1 MKLLRISILMFCLFI
16 PIQANATDVKEEI
29 ESKYDFTEIDEM
41 LDEMFPNDKLNFKDT
56 VLALVSGDMEF
67 SLDLI
72 GDMIGDQLFYEL
84 NNSKSGMIQILIL
97 VIIASIFANFS
108 DVFKSTQVAEISF
121 SMLYMFLIT
130 ICLNNFRMLIDVTTA
145 NVEHLINFMELLG
158 PIYFLAVAIAKGSS
172 TSITFYQLVLLLIFI
187 IEIIICKFLIP
198 MIQIY
203 MVVKILDEFSP
214 GIRLSKFAEL
224 IETIVAWALKTLIA
238 VIVGLNIMQGMLA
251 PAIDSVKR
259 SILTKGGEAI
269 PIVGDAIGGTAE
281 VMLATANLIKNGIGA
296 AGMIVCIIVCL
307 VPIIKIAIIALLY
320 QVVAA
325 LIQPISDKRMVNCVG
340 SMADGTKML
349 LRIVTN
355 TGLLFMITIA
365 IVATIS
371 GG

>member
-1 MKLLRISILMFCLFI
+1 MKLLKILILVFCLLV
-16 PIQANATDVKEEI
+16 PLQARASDVEAEI
-29 ESKYDFTEIDEM
+29 ESKYDFTEIDKM
-41 LDEMFPNDKLNFKDT
+41 LDEMFPDDKLSFKET
-56 VLALVSGDMEF
+56 VLGLVSGDIEF

-72 GDMIGDQLFYEL
+72 VDMIKDQFFYEI
-84 NNSKSGMIQILIL
+84 NASKSGIIQILLL
-97 VIIASIFANFS
+97 VIIAAIFANFS

-121 SMLYMFLIT
+121 SMLYMVLIT
-130 ICLNNFRMLIDVTTA
+130 ICLNNFRILIDVATT
-145 NVEHLINFMELLG
+145 NVGQLMNFMELFG
-158 PIYFLAVAIAKGSS
+158 PIYFLAVAIATGSS
-172 TSITFYQLVLLLIFI
+172 TSITFYQLVLLLIFV

-198 MIQIY
+198 MTQIY
-203 MVVKILDEFSP
+203 MVIKLLDEFSP
-214 GIRLSKFAEL
+214 GIHLSKFAEL
-224 IETIVAWALKTLIA
+224 IETIVSWALKTLMAGI
-238 VIVGLNIMQGMLA
+238 IGLNIMQGMLA

-259 SILTKGGEAI
+259 NVITKGGEAI

-307 VPIIKIAIIALLY
+307 VPIIKIAIISLLY
-320 QVVAA
+320 RVVVA
-325 LIQPISDKRMVNCVG
+325 LIQPISDRRMVNSVG

-349 LRIVTN
+349 LRIVIN